1 MSETLF
7 TTTSTW
13 CEQPDV
19 DTGTCPRIG
28 LLLSID
34 GPRTDIADTTNYT
47 YYPSDDPAC
56 ATAPTTCAHR
66 KGDLWKVTN
75 ALGQVTETL
84 AYDGAGRPLSVKD
97 ANGVITDFR
106 YDARGHL
113 TLRKVRGS
121 AEAESRLTRIAY
133 WPTGLVKR
141 VTPPDGSYTVY
152 HYDAAQRLTG
162 IDDNAGNRIRYTLDN
177 AGNRIN
183 EDTRDPS
190 GTLTRRLSRV
200 HDELGRLQSQAD
212 AYGHAT
218 GFTYDANGNAT
229 STTDALGRQ
238 TASAFDPLN
247 RLVATLQDVGGIEAQ
262 TQFEYDANDNL
273 TRVTD
278 PKGLHT
284 DYTYNGLGDLLQLSS
299 PDTGIT
305 QYTYDS
311 AGNRASQTDARGK
324 TQTYAYDALNR
335 LTQITGPS
343 RKYLYDAGNGN
354 VCPEGERF
362 NKGRLSGFNDPSGT
376 TRYCYN
382 RFGDLTQ
389 KVQTTNGLVFATRY
403 SYDSAGRLTATAY
416 PDGAVLDAVY
426 DGNGQVAELG
436 VTPNGGSRQIVIT
449 GMTYAPFGP
458 ATGWQYGNGRILL
471 RSLNRNYQPDTI
483 YDDAPGGLSLRYG
496 FDGVGNLTLLRQA
509 DKNKKL
515 AQYGYDGLNRLVQTQ
530 DGPTGTPIET
540 YAYDTTGNR
549 TSLTNAGIAIAYTYG
564 PSSHR
569 LEQVGNIARLY
580 DAAGNT
586 TKIGGNARQF
596 VYDNSGRM
604 TQVKSGGAATR
615 QYEYNAKGEQVR
627 AYLDADSDYFTYDE
641 AGRLLGEYGS
651 DGSPKQ
657 QLLWFGDLPVGVL
670 QGAGSSQQLHYIE
683 PDHLGTPRA
692 IIDGSRNVAI
702 WEWKLTGE
710 AFGATPPN
718 QDPDGDGNTFTFDLR
733 FPGQRYDQAT
743 GLNYNYFRDYDP
755 STGRYA
761 ESDPI
766 GLDGGVSTYGYVGAS
781 PLMWKDTYGLVRWE
795 GSAMPASAGIGPFA
809 AGAYVF
815 NLRSQCVKGRKAHVL
830 VRAWGLGLGVGIK
843 YLPITSSADNVTL
856 EDHLPDIFPS
866 NFNGLFGTLGFS
878 AGVGG
883 CTGYQIGD
891 EWTPAV
897 TKNPASCSLGVSGV
911 DLGGGIQ
918 IGKSTLVGLKWEKC
932 SDCGPV
938 DTPFK

>member
-1 MSETLF
+1 MR
-7 TTTSTW
+7 
-13 CEQPDV
+13 Q
-19 DTGTCPRIG
+19 GNQG
-28 LLLSID
+28 
-34 GPRTDIADTTNYT
+34 
-47 YYPSDDPAC
+47 
-56 ATAPTTCAHR
+56 AT
-66 KGDLWKVTN
+66 
-75 ALGQVTETL
+75 
-84 AYDGAGRPLSVKD
+84 
-97 ANGVITDFR
+97 
-106 YDARGHL
+106 
-113 TLRKVRGS
+113 
-121 AEAESRLTRIAY
+121 
-133 WPTGLVKR
+133 
-141 VTPPDGSYTVY
+141 
-152 HYDAAQRLTG
+152 
-162 IDDNAGNRIRYTLDN
+162 
-177 AGNRIN
+177 
-183 EDTRDPS
+183 
-190 GTLTRRLSRV
+190 
-200 HDELGRLQSQAD
+200 
-212 AYGHAT
+212 
-218 GFTYDANGNAT
+218 
-229 STTDALGRQ
+229 
-238 TASAFDPLN
+238 
-247 RLVATLQDVGGIEAQ
+247 
-262 TQFEYDANDNL
+262 
-273 TRVTD
+273 
-278 PKGLHT
+278 
-284 DYTYNGLGDLLQLSS
+284 
-299 PDTGIT
+299 
-305 QYTYDS
+305 
-311 AGNRASQTDARGK
+311 
-324 TQTYAYDALNR
+324 
-335 LTQITGPS
+335 
-343 RKYLYDAGNGN
+343 
-354 VCPEGERF
+354 
-362 NKGRLSGFNDPSGT
+362 
-376 TRYCYN
+376 
-382 RFGDLTQ
+382 
-389 KVQTTNGLVFATRY
+389 
-403 SYDSAGRLTATAY
+403 
-416 PDGAVLDAVY
+416 
-426 DGNGQVAELG
+426 
-436 VTPNGGSRQIVIT
+436 
-449 GMTYAPFGP
+449 
-458 ATGWQYGNGRILL
+458 
-471 RSLNRNYQPDTI
+471 
-483 YDDAPGGLSLRYG
+483 
-496 FDGVGNLTLLRQA
+496 
-509 DKNKKL
+509 L
-515 AQYGYDGLNRLVQTQ
+515 AQYGYDGLNRLTQ
-530 DGPTGTPIET
+530 VMDGPTGTPIET
-540 YAYDTTGNR
+540 YAFDATGNR
-549 TSLTNAGIAIAYTYG
+549 TSLTNAGITTAYTYG
-564 PSSHR
+564 PDSHR
-569 LEQVGNIARLY
+569 LDKVGNVARNY

-604 TQVKSGGAATR
+604 TQVKSGGVITR
-615 QYEYNAKGEQVR
+615 QYAYNAKGEQTR
-627 AYLDADSDYFTYDE
+627 AYLDADNAYFAYDE
-641 AGRLLGEYGS
+641 AGHLLGEYGG